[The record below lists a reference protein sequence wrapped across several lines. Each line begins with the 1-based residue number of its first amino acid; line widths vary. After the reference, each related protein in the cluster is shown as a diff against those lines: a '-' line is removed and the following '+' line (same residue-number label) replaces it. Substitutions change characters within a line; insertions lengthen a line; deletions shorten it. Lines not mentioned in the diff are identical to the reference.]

1 MCSLRHHVTVAIS
14 NTYVSYRIRSQL
26 MPSRRA
32 VISGAGIAGPVAAFW
47 LSSAGWEVT
56 VVERAQRFRPDGYP
70 VDVRGTASEVLRRMG
85 VYDAVSAQRYR
96 HVPLD
101 VLAPSGR
108 RLYTVDF
115 GNAFSSSGNRD
126 VEIARG
132 SLAEILLQADAG
144 RVDYVFGDSITAV
157 TQSGRG
163 VDIEFARSPSRKAD
177 VLIGADGIHSNVRA
191 LTFGAEAGF
200 VHHLGSYVAVWDL
213 TSEMFPPGSGVLY
226 SHAGR
231 TLVLE
236 RPAGGVATR
245 VFLTFHDPG
254 SDIRDVHDAEQVHAV
269 LRTAFAQDRWQTLRI
284 VDTLPE
290 AANVYFDAVS
300 QVRMASWSRG
310 RVAVV
315 GDAAYAPA
323 FLSGQ
328 GTSLAIAG
336 AYVLA
341 GELARHARPETAF
354 AAYRHR
360 MAGYVARNQRLA
372 LRDSAVLCR
381 NEIQLWRRNAILRSV
396 PWLQRLGLMHAV
408 QRPLRAAANDLTLST
423 PDPRR

>member
-1 MCSLRHHVTVAIS
+1 M
-14 NTYVSYRIRSQL
+14 
-26 MPSRRA
+26 
-32 VISGAGIAGPVAAFW
+32 ISGAGIAGPVAAFW
-47 LSSAGWEVT
+47 LSTAGWDVT
-56 VVERAQRFRPDGYP
+56 VVERAQRFRAEGYP

-108 RLYTVDF
+108 RMYTVDLR
-115 GNAFSSSGNRD
+115 NALISSGSGD

-132 SLAEILLQADAG
+132 SLGEILQQASAG
-144 RVDYVFGDSITAV
+144 RVDYVFGDSVTAV
-157 TQSGRG
+157 THVGHG
-163 VDIEFARSPSRKAD
+163 VDIEFACGPSRRAD

-191 LTFGAEAGF
+191 LTFGAEERF

-236 RPAGGVATR
+236 RPTDGGATR

-254 SDIRDVHDAEQVHAV
+254 AEIRDLHDTEQVHAV
-269 LRTAFAQDRWQTLRI
+269 LRTAFAQDHWQTARI
-284 VDTLPE
+284 VDSLPE
-290 AANVYFDAVS
+290 AAGVYFDAVS
-300 QVRMASWSRG
+300 QVRMPSWSRG
-310 RVAVV
+310 RVALV

-341 GELARHARPETAF
+341 GELARHTRPEIAF

-360 MAGYVARNQRLA
+360 MAGYVAKNQRLA
-372 LRDSAVLCR
+372 LRASAVLCR
-381 NEIQLWRRNAILRSV
+381 NEIQLWRRNAMLRSA
-396 PWLQRLGLMHAV
+396 PWLQRLGLMHVV
-408 QRPLRAAANDLTLST
+408 QKPLRAAADDLTLST
-423 PDPRR
+423 QDPRR